1 MPAKLPFRVSSIIL
15 LLFAIGHTAG
25 FLSFRPAEP
34 QALDVLNVMRTVAFN
49 FGGNTVHWMDLYTG
63 FGLALS
69 VSGFVSAV
77 LAWRL
82 SSATG
87 GEAGKHNDVASV
99 RDPGGEHRFKFA
111 LLWADSGCILARGCG
126 SSGVGRGAA
135 KMKAIAHGGLRNS
148 REKR

>member
-1 MPAKLPFRVSSIIL
+1 MPARLPFRISSIIL

-25 FLSFRPAEP
+25 FLSFRPAKP
-34 QALDVLNVMRTVAFN
+34 QALDVLNVMRTVSFN

-63 FGLALS
+63 FGLAIS

-111 LLWADSGCILARGCG
+111 RLWTDSSCIR
-126 SSGVGRGAA
+126 
-135 KMKAIAHGGLRNS
+135 
-148 REKR
+148 

>member
-15 LLFAIGHTAG
+15 LLFVIGHTAG
-25 FLSFRPAEP
+25 FLSFRPTEP
-34 QALDVLNVMRTVAFN
+34 QALDVLNAMRNVPFN

-63 FGLALS
+63 FGLAIS

-87 GEAGKHNDVASV
+87 GEA
-99 RDPGGEHRFKFA
+99 P
-111 LLWADSGCILARGCG
+111 LARITAWLLCVIQVANIVLSLRYFGPIQAVF
-126 SSGVGRGAA
+126 SLGAA
-135 KMKAIAHGGLRNS
+135 AVLAWGAVRLR
-148 REKR
+148 